1 MRIIFLLVLIIGIGM
16 AGYAAY
22 MVMQRFQTYQAEF
35 TDLENQLREAKLG
48 QVDTEIVLVAK
59 SDLRFGSELLRD
71 DVTELQWPK
80 GQTPPNVFSS
90 MESLF
95 GGENTAPRYVLRI
108 MEQGE
113 PILAT
118 KVTEFGEDAG
128 ISSRLEPGM
137 RAFAISV
144 NVTSGVS
151 GFLQPG
157 DRVDVYWVG
166 NTTGE
171 TITKL
176 ILEDVDL
183 IAIDQQ
189 DDDDF
194 GGIVVARTVTLQ
206 VSPLVVAKLVQAQA
220 TGDLTLALR
229 GAEDS
234 AATGGV
240 EIDQSA
246 IIVNEIIEV
255 VEERVCTIRTR
266 NGANVVEVVIPCVEG
281 E

>member
-1 MRIIFLLVLIIGIGM
+1 MRIIFLLVLFLGLGM

-22 MVMQRFQTYQAEF
+22 MVMGQFQSYQVEVA
-35 TDLENQLREAKLG
+35 TLETQLRESQAG
-48 QVDTEIVLVAK
+48 QIETETVMVAK
-59 SDLRFGSELLRD
+59 NTLRFGVELRRD
-71 DVTELQWPK
+71 DVTEIQWPK
-80 GQTPPNVFSS
+80 GQTPPNVFTSAAD
-90 MESLF
+90 LF
-95 GGENTAPRYVLRI
+95 GSETTPARFVSRI

-113 PILAT
+113 PILGS

-166 NTTGE
+166 EASGQ

-176 ILEDVDL
+176 ILEDVSL
-183 IAIDQQ
+183 IAIDQT
-189 DDDDF
+189 DDEDL
-194 GGIVVARTVTLQ
+194 GRNIVARTVTLQ

-220 TGDLTLALR
+220 TGNLTLALR
-229 GAEDS
+229 GADDT

-240 EIDQSA
+240 EIDQTA
-246 IIVNEIIEV
+246 IIDNEIKP
-255 VEERVCTIRTR
+255 VEAAKICTIRTR
-266 NGANVVEVVIPCVEG
+266 NGSELVEVVIPCVDD
-281 E
+281 

>member
-1 MRIIFLLVLIIGIGM
+1 MRIIFLLVLLIGIGM
-16 AGYAAY
+16 AGYAAV
-22 MVMQRFQTYQAEF
+22 MVMQWFDTS
-35 TDLENQLREAKLG
+35 EAKVERLEAELEAARLG
-48 QVDTEIVLVAK
+48 LVETETVLVAK
-59 SDLRFGSELLRD
+59 SDLRFGVELLRED
-71 DVTELQWPK
+71 ITEIQWPK
-80 GQTPPNVFSS
+80 GQTPPNVFTS

-95 GGENTAPRYVLRI
+95 GSENAPSRYVLRV

-113 PILAT
+113 PVLNS
-118 KVTEFGEDAG
+118 KVTEFGQDAG
-128 ISSRLEPGM
+128 IRSRLAPGM

-183 IAIDQQ
+183 IAVDQT
-189 DDDDF
+189 DDEDI
-194 GGIVVARTVTLQ
+194 GRNVVARTVTLQ

-229 GAEDS
+229 GTEDV
-234 AATGGV
+234 AATGAIEV
-240 EIDQSA
+240 DQTA
-246 IIVNEIIEV
+246 IITNEIIEV
-255 VEERVCTIRTR
+255 EEERICTIRTR
-266 NGANVVEVVIPCVEG
+266 NGADVVEVVIPCVD
-281 E
+281 

>member
-1 MRIIFLLVLIIGIGM
+1 MRVIFLLVLLIGIGM
-16 AGYAAY
+16 AGYAAV
-22 MVMQRFQTYQAEF
+22 MVMQWFDSSETELEQLKNELQAARQGLVE
-35 TDLENQLREAKLG
+35 
-48 QVDTEIVLVAK
+48 TETVLVAK
-59 SDLRFGSELLRD
+59 SDLRFGTELLRENI
-71 DVTELQWPK
+71 TEIQWPK
-80 GQTPPNVFSS
+80 GQTPPNVFNS
-90 MESLF
+90 MEALF
-95 GGENTAPRYVLRI
+95 GSENTPSRYILRV

-113 PILAT
+113 PVLT
-118 KVTEFGEDAG
+118 SKVTEFGEDAG
-128 ISSRLEPGM
+128 IRSRLAPGM

-166 NTTGE
+166 DTTGE

-183 IAIDQQ
+183 IAIDQS
-189 DDDDF
+189 DDEDF
-194 GGIVVARTVTLQ
+194 GRNMVARTVTLQ

-220 TGDLTLALR
+220 TGSLTLALR
-229 GAEDS
+229 GTEDV

-255 VEERVCTIRTR
+255 EEERICTIRTR
-266 NGANVVEVVIPCVEG
+266 NGANVVEVVIPCIE

>member
-1 MRIIFLLVLIIGIGM
+1 MRIIFLLVLLIGIGM
-16 AGYAAY
+16 AGYAAF
-22 MVMQRFQTYQAEF
+22 MVMQRFQNYQ
-35 TDLENQLREAKLG
+35 TDFAQLENELRAARLG
-48 QVDTEIVLVAK
+48 QVETETVIVAK
-59 SDLRFGSELLRD
+59 SSLRFGAELLRE
-71 DVTELQWPK
+71 DVTELQWPR
-80 GQTPPNVFSS
+80 GQIPPNVFTSV
-90 MESLF
+90 EALF
-95 GGENTAPRYVLRI
+95 GSETTPSRYILRI

-113 PILAT
+113 PILNT

-128 ISSRLEPGM
+128 ISSRLAPGM

-166 NTTGE
+166 STTGE

-176 ILEDVDL
+176 ILEGVDL

-189 DDDDF
+189 DDADF
-194 GGIVVARTVTLQ
+194 GGTVVARTVTLQ

-220 TGDLTLALR
+220 TGNLTLALR
-229 GAEDS
+229 GAEDV
-234 AATGGV
+234 AATGEI

-255 VEERVCTIRTR
+255 IEDRICTIRTR
-266 NGANVVEVVIPCVEG
+266 NGANVVEVVIPCVE

>member
-1 MRIIFLLVLIIGIGM
+1 M

-22 MVMQRFQTYQAEF
+22 MVMQWFDES
-35 TDLENQLREAKLG
+35 E
-48 QVDTEIVLVAK
+48 TEISQLKSELQAAQLGMVETETVLVAK
-59 SDLRFGSELLRD
+59 SDLRFGAELLRED
-71 DVTELQWPK
+71 ITEIQWPK
-80 GQTPPNVFSS
+80 GQTPPNVFTS

-95 GGENTAPRYVLRI
+95 GSENTPSRYILRV

-113 PILAT
+113 PVLT
-118 KVTEFGEDAG
+118 SKVTEFGEDAG
-128 ISSRLEPGM
+128 IRSRLAPGM

-183 IAIDQQ
+183 IAIDQT
-189 DDDDF
+189 DDEDI
-194 GGIVVARTVTLQ
+194 GRNVVARTVTLQ

-220 TGDLTLALR
+220 TGSLTLALR
-229 GAEDS
+229 GTDDV

-240 EIDQSA
+240 EIDQTA
-246 IIVNEIIEV
+246 IIVNEIIEIE
-255 VEERVCTIRTR
+255 EERICTIRSR
-266 NGANVVEVVIPCVEG
+266 NGAEVVEVVIPCVD
-281 E
+281 

>member
-1 MRIIFLLVLIIGIGM
+1 MRIIFLLVLLIGIGM

-22 MVMQRFQTYQAEF
+22 MVMQRFQTYQSEF
-35 TDLENQLREAKLG
+35 AKLESDLRTARLG
-48 QVDTEIVLVAK
+48 VVDTETVLVAK
-59 SDLRFGSELLRD
+59 SDLRFGTEVLRD
-71 DVTELQWPK
+71 DITEIQWPK
-80 GQTPPNVFSS
+80 GLAPPNAFTSLEALFGSENTPP
-90 MESLF
+90 
-95 GGENTAPRYVLRI
+95 RYILRI

-113 PILAT
+113 PILT
-118 KVTEFGEDAG
+118 SKVTEFGEDAG
-128 ISSRLEPGM
+128 ISSRLAPGM

-166 NTTGE
+166 STTGE

-189 DDDDF
+189 DDEDF
-194 GGIVVARTVTLQ
+194 GGTVVARTVTLQ

-220 TGDLTLALR
+220 TGNLTLALR
-229 GAEDS
+229 GAEDV
-234 AATGGV
+234 AATGEI

-246 IIVNEIIEV
+246 IIANEIIEV
-255 VEERVCTIRTR
+255 VEERVCTIHSR
-266 NGANVVEVVIPCVEG
+266 NGANVVEVVIPCVDE